1 MDEQLLFGEA
11 KDNGYVVPEIDRER
25 LLNSYQQQQ
34 SELQPYREA
43 LQNYLNNYD
52 ALIKK
57 NYNTQRYLTALSGL
71 TKNAGYRDIG
81 KDINP
86 INTEAQKLQ
95 LMRQIAEEKMKQTAG
110 EDELL
115 GNAYIAQ
122 QAGMSPYVALGSKD
136 VFKAISPIMSSMNAL
151 RGKMYSADRSIDRAK
166 LLNDAKIKIAQ
177 MNNARAMAV
186 AQGTWSTQKE
196 IAFNRDKA
204 NVQRALI
211 SALGFQQ
218 DPSQFLGATNS
229 LGLTKVDIEALQK
242 YIDGDIK

>member
-1 MDEQLLFGEA
+1 MDEELLFGEA
-11 KDNGYVVPEIDRER
+11 KDNGYVIPEVDRER
-25 LLNSYQQQQ
+25 LLNRYQQQQ

-57 NYNTQRYLTALSGL
+57 NYNAQRYLTALSGL
-71 TKNAGYRDIG
+71 TKNAGYRDMA

-86 INTEAQKLQ
+86 VATEAQKLQ
-95 LMRQIAEEKMKQTAG
+95 LMRQIAEEKIKQTTG

-136 VFKAISPIMSSMNAL
+136 VFKTISPIMSSMNAL

-166 LLNDAKIKIAQ
+166 LLNDARIKVAQ
-177 MNNARAMAV
+177 MNNARAMAI
-186 AQGTWSTQKE
+186 AQGTWNTQKE

-204 NVQRALI
+204 NMQRALVQAI
-211 SALGFQQ
+211 GFGA
-218 DPSQFLGATNS
+218 DPSQLLGTTNS
-229 LGLTKVDIEALQK
+229 LGLTDVDIQALQK
-242 YIDGDIK
+242 YMDGDL